1 MNLPT
6 IKPPFRKLQ
15 STDFELMRDFIID
28 SSKSRHDEFEM
39 MDNEEMKAW
48 MDKWLQRIKEGT
60 GVFYVLEEDG
70 IIQAWMS
77 CISSPYSQNTLKLSF
92 RFLRE
97 NVDFPRRR
105 KILSNNILAILQ
117 GGHWHRLESV
127 CSADDQES
135 RDLLV
140 LCGFRLEGTI
150 RQSLNLRSGWTDLSI
165 YGVLQSDLPL
175 ENRV

>member
-1 MNLPT
+1 MKLP
-6 IKPPFRKLQ
+6 KLSSPYRVLQ
-15 STDFELMRDFIID
+15 SSDYDLIRDFIID

-39 MDNEEMKAW
+39 MDNEGIQEWMKG
-48 MDKWLQRIKEGT
+48 WLERVDNGQ
-60 GVFYVLEEDG
+60 GVFYVVEHDG
-70 IIQAWMS
+70 IIESWVSFTQAS
-77 CISSPYSQNTLKLSF
+77 YSQNTLKLSF

-97 NVDFPRRR
+97 TVEFKSRR
-105 KILSNNILAILQ
+105 KALSELILSILQ
-117 GGHWHRLESV
+117 KDEWHRIESV

-165 YGVLQSDLPL
+165 YGILASDLPL
-175 ENRV
+175 ENRL